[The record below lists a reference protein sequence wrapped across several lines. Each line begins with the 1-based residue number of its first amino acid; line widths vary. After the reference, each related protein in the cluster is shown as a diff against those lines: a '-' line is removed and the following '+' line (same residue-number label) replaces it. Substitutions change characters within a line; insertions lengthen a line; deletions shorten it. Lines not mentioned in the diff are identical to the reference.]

1 MVSKCEFKAWLLML
15 KKKSGYDI
23 SQPKPTLTLKSNTS
37 KMKNILSIAFL
48 FSLSVLQAQAQH
60 QLVLKNGES
69 MSGEIRSLN
78 DGVIKFIYKGKEMSY
93 KTSEISNISFGLT
106 DKGPSSVSSTST
118 TKGVSFVMAGRK
130 LIREPKIDN
139 LTMEKGIV
147 VVEITIDKYGN
158 VVKAVPGIEGTTTTS
173 NYLLTK
179 AKQAAESV
187 KFDTSPVM
195 PQSQTGA
202 ITITF

>member
-1 MVSKCEFKAWLLML
+1 ML
-15 KKKSGYDI
+15 KKNLDDI
-23 SQPKPTLTLKSNTS
+23 ISHPCRTLILKSNTM
-37 KMKNILSIAFL
+37 KMKKLFLIVSLFTLSILHAN
-48 FSLSVLQAQAQH
+48 AQH
-60 QLVLKNGES
+60 QLVLKTGES
-69 MSGEIRSLN
+69 LSGEIKSLN
-78 DGVIKFIYKGKEMSY
+78 DGVLKFVSKGKETSY
-93 KTSEISNISFGLT
+93 KISEISNISFGLT
-106 DKGPSSVSSTST
+106 DNGSSVSNTST
-118 TKGVSFVMAGRK
+118 KGGSFVMAGRK
-130 LIREPKIDN
+130 MIKEPRVDN

-195 PQSQTGA
+195 PQSQTGS

>member
-1 MVSKCEFKAWLLML
+1 ML
-15 KKKSGYDI
+15 KKKKGRDLSR
-23 SQPKPTLTLKSNTS
+23 PKPTLTLKSNNM
-37 KMKNILSIAFL
+37 KMKNILATAVLVCISIF
-48 FSLSVLQAQAQH
+48 QANAQH
-60 QLVLKNGES
+60 QLVLKTGES
-69 MSGEIRSLN
+69 LSGEIRSLN
-78 DGVIKFIYKGKEMSY
+78 DGVLKFIYKGKEMSY

-106 DKGPSSVSSTST
+106 DNGPASTKSIST

>member
-1 MVSKCEFKAWLLML
+1 
-15 KKKSGYDI
+15 
-23 SQPKPTLTLKSNTS
+23 
-37 KMKNILSIAFL
+37 MKIILSIAVIL
-48 FSLSVLQAQAQH
+48 SLAVCQSQAQH

-69 MSGEIRSLN
+69 LSGEIRSLN
-78 DGVIKFIYKGKEMSY
+78 DGVLKFISKGKEMSF

-106 DKGPSSVSSTST
+106 DSGPSAGATA
-118 TKGVSFVMAGRK
+118 TKGVSYVMAGRK

>member
-1 MVSKCEFKAWLLML
+1 VAQIAWCEFKAWLLML
-15 KKKSGYDI
+15 KKRGSN
-23 SQPKPTLTLKSNTS
+23 NTS
-37 KMKNILSIAFL
+37 RPSPSLILKPNTMKMKNLFAVACILTLSITQL
-48 FSLSVLQAQAQH
+48 NAQH
-60 QLVLKNGES
+60 QLVLKTGES
-69 MSGEIRSLN
+69 LSGEIKSLN
-78 DGVIKFIYKGKEMSY
+78 DGVLKFVHKGKETSY
-93 KTSEISNISFGLT
+93 KISEISNISFGLT
-106 DKGPSSVSSTST
+106 NSGPSNNST
-118 TKGVSFVMAGRK
+118 TKGVTFVMAGRK
-130 LIREPKIDN
+130 MTKEPRIDN

-195 PQSQTGA
+195 PQSQTGL

>member
-1 MVSKCEFKAWLLML
+1 MTIDVE
-15 KKKSGYDI
+15 KKDGKYHKSPYTHVNFEPNI
-23 SQPKPTLTLKSNTS
+23 M
-37 KMKNILSIAFL
+37 KMKTLFLSICTLAL
-48 FSLSVLQAQAQH
+48 SLCQAKAQH
-60 QLVLKNGES
+60 QLVLKSGES
-69 MSGEIRSLN
+69 LSGEIKSLN
-78 DGVIKFIYKGKEMSY
+78 DGVLKFMSKGKETSY
-93 KTSEISNISFGLT
+93 RISEISNISFGLT
-106 DKGPSSVSSTST
+106 DNGSSVSNTS
-118 TKGVSFVMAGRK
+118 TKGVSYVMAGRK
-130 LIREPKIDN
+130 MIKEPRIDN

-173 NYLLTK
+173 NYLHTK

-195 PQSQTGA
+195 PQSQMGA

>member
-1 MVSKCEFKAWLLML
+1 
-15 KKKSGYDI
+15 
-23 SQPKPTLTLKSNTS
+23 
-37 KMKNILSIAFL
+37 MKNILSIAFL
-48 FSLSVLQAQAQH
+48 FSLSVLHAQAQH

-106 DKGPSSVSSTST
+106 DNGPSSASSTST

-195 PQSQTGA
+195 PQSQTGS

>member
-1 MVSKCEFKAWLLML
+1 
-15 KKKSGYDI
+15 
-23 SQPKPTLTLKSNTS
+23 
-37 KMKNILSIAFL
+37 MKNILSIAFL
-48 FSLSVLQAQAQH
+48 FSLSVFQVQAQH

-78 DGVIKFIYKGKEMSY
+78 DGVIKFMYKGKEMSY

>member
-1 MVSKCEFKAWLLML
+1 M
-15 KKKSGYDI
+15 
-23 SQPKPTLTLKSNTS
+23 
-37 KMKNILSIAFL
+37 KMKSLLILATL
-48 FSLSVLQAQAQH
+48 FTCSLLNVSAQH
-60 QLVLKNGES
+60 QLVLKSGES

-78 DGVIKFIYKGKEMSY
+78 DGVLKFFCKGKEMSF

-106 DKGPSSVSSTST
+106 DNGPAAGSSNSA
-118 TKGVSFVMAGRK
+118 TKGVSYVMAGRK
-130 LIREPKIDN
+130 LIREPKVDN
-139 LTMEKGIV
+139 MTMEKGIV